1 MQGIF
6 WPWHHF
12 LRTVTTYLMRVVSIF
27 LLMILFLPGNV
38 FSDDLERER
47 NRMVENQLRDRGI
60 HHSATLEAMRQ
71 VPRHLYV
78 PTSQR
83 RFAYNDRPL
92 PIGHGQTV
100 SQPYIVAYMTQIIE
114 PAPDDRVLE
123 IGSGSGYQA
132 AILAEIIDEVYTI
145 EIIQALGAQAR
156 ERLKSEYDN
165 VHVKIA
171 DGYYGWED
179 HAPFDAIVVTAAAE
193 YIPPPLTEQ
202 LKEGGSM
209 IIPVGSPYQ
218 TQQLMLVEK
227 DADGDI
233 STRSLM
239 PVRFVPFERDD

>member
-1 MQGIF
+1 
-6 WPWHHF
+6 
-12 LRTVTTYLMRVVSIF
+12 MRVVSIF